1 MAQTMKVRKGDVVQ
15 ILSGKDRGKQGRIIE
30 ADPKKRRVL
39 VENMNTV
46 HRHRRP
52 RPMKDSSR
60 MGQTQIQ
67 PGGIFELSAPVDVS
81 NVMVVCPTCNRATR
95 VGYEYRDSKDGR
107 RKVRVCRRA
116 DCGEVLERSVSRRL
130 DLEKGA
136 QPLAGPRPAIG
147 SRWAK
152 GPVGSMTFDRRRRCP
167 SPIASEMS
175 GGHARL
181 PVSEGGCYG
190 IGAVHSHR
198 LSSRAAKA

>member
-39 VENMNTV
+39 VENLNTV

-95 VGYEYRDSKDGR
+95 VGYSYRDSKDGR
-107 RKVRVCRRA
+107 VKVRVCKRA
-116 DCGEVLERSVSRRL
+116 DCGEVL
-130 DLEKGA
+130 
-136 QPLAGPRPAIG
+136 
-147 SRWAK
+147 
-152 GPVGSMTFDRRRRCP
+152 DR
-167 SPIASEMS
+167 
-175 GGHARL
+175 
-181 PVSEGGCYG
+181 
-190 IGAVHSHR
+190 
-198 LSSRAAKA
+198 